1 MAKTNQGSYNKSSKI
16 AYFKNRVDDVNL
28 TAGQRR
34 YAADRLRSLCG
45 DGKSG
50 GKTVTCPQCSTP
62 VTTSTGKYDDGQ
74 KFAWGAGVGY
84 GAAKAG
90 KRVRVKDENKDS
102 FRAGLKRG
110 KALK

>member
-1 MAKTNQGSYNKSSKI
+1 MAKTNQDTHSYSDKV
-16 AYFKNRVDDVNL
+16 AYFKGRVDDVRL

-45 DGKSG
+45 DDKSKV
-50 GKTVTCPQCSTP
+50 KTRTQCSAP
-62 VTTSTGKYDDGQ
+62 VTTSNGKYDDGQ
-74 KFAWGAGVGY
+74 TFAWGAGVGY

-90 KRVRVKDENKDS
+90 KRVKVKDENKDS

-110 KALK
+110 KSLR